1 MLPEIVG
8 LIAIKGFIRLVAVLV
23 IVGNLKVHINVS
35 SIFYLESFCLYC
47 HIYFPWKP
55 NLF

>member
-47 HIYFPWKP
+47 HIYFP
-55 NLF
+55 